1 MINKRNIRKT
11 LGLASVGLL
20 VSGCAS
26 VPHPNPED
34 PLESYNRSMFQFNE
48 AVDKAVLKPVA
59 TGYRAAVPSPA
70 RTCVRNIF
78 GNLGD
83 VWSAINS
90 MLQGRAL
97 DSINTFGRVLFNS
110 TMGIGGCIDV
120 ATMNGAHKIPNDFG
134 TTLGV
139 WGVGNG
145 PYVVL
150 PFFGSSSVRDG
161 LGLVGDVAGGTAVYA
176 SPGAIS
182 DVPVR
187 NALIGLRV
195 VDTRTNLLDAD
206 ALAED
211 VSLDKYSFVR
221 DAYQQNRKALLESKL
236 RPEVQDSAAGDLSVP
251 DYDDPEQAGHDAS
264 VPQYE
269 DPGE

>member
-1 MINKRNIRKT
+1 MINKKTVRKT
-11 LGLASVGLL
+11 LGLASVGFL

-26 VPHPNPED
+26 VPNPSPED
-34 PLESYNRSMFQFNE
+34 SLESYNRSMFEFNE
-48 AVDKAVLKPVA
+48 TVDKALLKPVA
-59 TGYRAAVPSPA
+59 TGYKAVMPSPV

-110 TMGIGGCIDV
+110 TMGVGGCIDV

-150 PFFGSSSVRDG
+150 PFFGPSSVRDG
-161 LGLVGDVAGGTAVYA
+161 IGLVGDVAGGTAVYA
-176 SPGAIS
+176 SPGAIN
-182 DVPVR
+182 DVSVR
-187 NALIGLRV
+187 NAIMGLKVIDGRS
-195 VDTRTNLLDAD
+195 NLLDAD
-206 ALAED
+206 ELAED
-211 VSLDKYSFVR
+211 VALDKYSFVR
-221 DAYQQNRKALLESKL
+221 DAYRQNRKALLESKL

-251 DYDDPEQAGHDAS
+251 DYDDPEQASTDIS
-264 VPQYE
+264 VPQYD

>member
-1 MINKRNIRKT
+1 MINKKTVRKT
-11 LGLASVGLL
+11 LGLASVGFL

-26 VPHPNPED
+26 VPNPSPED
-34 PLESYNRSMFQFNE
+34 PLESYNRSMFEFNE
-48 AVDKAVLKPVA
+48 VVDKALLKPVA
-59 TGYRAAVPSPA
+59 TGYRAVMPSPV
-70 RTCVRNIF
+70 RTCVRNVF
-78 GNLGD
+78 GNLED

-145 PYVVL
+145 PYIVL

-161 LGLVGDVAGGTAVYA
+161 VGLMGDVAGGTAIYA
-176 SPGAIS
+176 SPSAINEVS
-182 DVPVR
+182 VR
-187 NALIGLRV
+187 NAIMALKV

-206 ALAED
+206 TLAEE

-221 DAYQQNRKALLESKL
+221 DAYRQNRKSLLESKF

-251 DYDDPEQAGHDAS
+251 DYDDPEPAAHDSS

>member
-1 MINKRNIRKT
+1 MINKKTVRKT
-11 LGLASVGLL
+11 LGLASVGFL

-26 VPHPNPED
+26 VPNPSPED
-34 PLESYNRSMFQFNE
+34 PLESYNRSMFEFNE
-48 AVDKAVLKPVA
+48 VVDKALLKPVA
-59 TGYRAAVPSPA
+59 TGYRAVMPSPV
-70 RTCVRNIF
+70 RTCVRNVF

-150 PFFGSSSVRDG
+150 PFFGPSTVRDSI
-161 LGLVGDVAGGTAVYA
+161 GLVGDVAGGTAVYA
-176 SPGAIS
+176 SPAAID
-182 DVPVR
+182 DVSVR
-187 NALIGLRV
+187 NAIMALKVI
-195 VDTRTNLLDAD
+195 DTRTNLLDAD

-211 VSLDKYSFVR
+211 VALDKYTFVR

-236 RPEVQDSAAGDLSVP
+236 RPEVQDVAADDMAVP
-251 DYDDPEQAGHDAS
+251 VYDDPEQAGHDAS

>member
-1 MINKRNIRKT
+1 MINKKTVRKT

-26 VPHPNPED
+26 VPHPTPED
-34 PLESYNRSMFQFNE
+34 PLESYNRSMFEFNE
-48 AVDKAVLKPVA
+48 TVDKVLLKPVA
-59 TGYRAAVPSPA
+59 TGYKAVTPSPV

-150 PFFGSSSVRDG
+150 PFFGPSTVRDSI
-161 LGLVGDVAGGTAVYA
+161 GLVGDVAGGTAVYA
-176 SPGAIS
+176 SPAAID
-182 DVPVR
+182 DVSVR
-187 NALIGLRV
+187 NAIMALKVI
-195 VDTRTNLLDAD
+195 DTRTNLLDAD

-211 VSLDKYSFVR
+211 VALDKYTFVR
-221 DAYQQNRKALLESKL
+221 DAYLQNRKALLESKL
-236 RPEVQDSAAGDLSVP
+236 RPEVQDVAADDMPVP
-251 DYDDPEQAGHDAS
+251 VYDDPEQAGHDAS